1 VFFDRDLIVA
11 GSAATAAADTTSLRR
26 YTLSSGFFIIIILIK
41 SMHQLAA
48 ELFHSFR
55 PRLRKNTRL
64 QLGN

>member
-11 GSAATAAADTTSLRR
+11 GSAATAAAADTTSLRR

-55 PRLRKNTRL
+55 PPLTKKYPIATR
-64 QLGN
+64 

>member
-11 GSAATAAADTTSLRR
+11 GSAATAADTTSLRR

-55 PRLRKNTRL
+55 PPLRKNTRL